1 MYNIY
6 IPNEITD
13 EELLDFIDGSA
24 DGIVNEGNAP
34 ILLRGGDY
42 VQNTLKL
49 FKRKD
54 CRIHKQTK
62 NGEPIVLRYESLMPH
77 HQDEGYFAQHFA
89 LMKPYEGSKSYI
101 FDKEY
106 FDCWFEYLKDLDYLG
121 FYVTVIENREMHLA
135 YERGIPLGLLG
146 DNVVIEDYYE
156 LGRRVPRTKKIKV
169 TI

>member
-1 MYNIY
+1 
-6 IPNEITD
+6 
-13 EELLDFIDGSA
+13 
-24 DGIVNEGNAP
+24 
-34 ILLRGGDY
+34 
-42 VQNTLKL
+42 
-49 FKRKD
+49 
-54 CRIHKQTK
+54 
-62 NGEPIVLRYESLMPH
+62 MPH